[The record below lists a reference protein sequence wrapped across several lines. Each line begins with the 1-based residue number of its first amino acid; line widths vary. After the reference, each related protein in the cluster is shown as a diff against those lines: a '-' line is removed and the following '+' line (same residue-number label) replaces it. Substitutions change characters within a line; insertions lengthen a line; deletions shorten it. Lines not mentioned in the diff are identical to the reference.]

1 MSFLRRL
8 IGKMGG
14 EGENRAPGGEQDHTH
29 IMFSRTTFPD
39 TYIYIERDTYVHTH
53 EFSETHWILPEER
66 KCLKRT
72 SEAPQEQNRILA
84 ELKAKQSL
92 LEHQARFLLV
102 SWAQIT
108 TFFVWMCPYSSLL
121 AILF

>member
-1 MSFLRRL
+1 MRGKTEHQEGSKTTHTSCSAEPPSL
-8 IGKMGG
+8 I
-14 EGENRAPGGEQDHTH
+14 H
-29 IMFSRTTFPD
+29 
-39 TYIYIERDTYVHTH
+39 IYIERDTYVHTH

-108 TFFVWMCPYSSLL
+108 TFFAWMCPYSLLL